1 MVPEA
6 IVGARTSLAVGRLNF
21 SGAIQAL
28 QSPVGKEDGKDNEME
43 HQAEAQEDGTLRLL
57 REEGESDVPSQKIE
71 PEPKKPPAKK
81 KGPVT
86 RFRLVVGISLVLAAV
101 FGWWLYARQF
111 EDTDDAEAD
120 GNISAISP
128 RVAGTVIAVHVV
140 DNQSVKAG
148 DLLVELDRNDLE
160 VAVAQAKAAV
170 AQADAAY
177 EAASPNV
184 PITETSNRAS
194 LTNADAEL
202 ANAEADLEA
211 AQRDLDQAVA
221 NNRYAQLQRDR
232 GEQLLAATAISQADF
247 DQRSSAADATDAA
260 VKAAKKHVDQ
270 RRARLTSAEA
280 RLRETRLNTPR
291 QLVARQAELQ
301 ARKAN
306 RDLAL
311 AQLKQAELNLGYAG
325 IVAPTAGIVGRKS
338 VNLGDRVQPG
348 QQLVALTQTD
358 DVWVTANFRE
368 TQIEHLRIGQSATVH
383 VDAIS
388 RDYRGT
394 VESFGGAT
402 GSRYSLMPPENAT
415 GNYVKVVQRIPVRIQ
430 LEPGQPEMDRLRP
443 GMSVEPKVRVR

>member
-1 MVPEA
+1 
-6 IVGARTSLAVGRLNF
+6 
-21 SGAIQAL
+21 
-28 QSPVGKEDGKDNEME
+28 ME
-43 HQAEAQEDGTLRLL
+43 QQAEVQEDSTLRLL
-57 REEGESDVPSQKIE
+57 REEGESEVRSQRIE
-71 PEPKKPPAKK
+71 PEPKKPEAKN

-86 RFRLVVGISLVLAAV
+86 RLRLVVGISLVLAAV
-101 FGWWLYARQF
+101 LGWWLYARQF
-111 EDTDDAEAD
+111 EDTDDAQAD

-148 DLLVELDRNDLE
+148 DLLVELDRSDLE
-160 VAVAQAKAAV
+160 VAVAQAKAAL

-177 EAASPNV
+177 QAESPSV
-184 PITETSNRAS
+184 SITETSNRAS

-211 AQRDLDQAVA
+211 AERDLDQAVA
-221 NNRYAQLQRDR
+221 NNRYAQLQRNR
-232 GEQLLAATAISQADF
+232 SEKLLASAVTSQAEF
-247 DQRSSAADATDAA
+247 DRHSSAADAAEAA

-270 RRARLTSAEA
+270 RRARLITAQA
-280 RLRETRLNTPR
+280 RLRETRLNAPR
-291 QLVARQAELQ
+291 QLVAREAELRV
-301 ARKAN
+301 RKAN
-306 RDLAL
+306 RELAL
-311 AQLKQAELNLGYAG
+311 AQLKQAELNLSYAG
-325 IVAPTAGIVGRKS
+325 ILAPVAGIVGKKS
-338 VNLGDRVQPG
+338 VNIGDRVQPG
-348 QQLVALTQTD
+348 QQLLALTQTD

-368 TQIEHLRIGQSATVH
+368 TQIEHLRMGQRATVH
-383 VDAIS
+383 VDAIA

-402 GSRYSLMPPENAT
+402 GSRYSLLPPENAT